1 MITIFFVIS
10 HRHMLC
16 IRVLC
21 LFSPSVFYH
30 IVQLT
35 LALPLPSKS
44 TERIELPTMWISRTF
59 VDVRVASA
67 VLLVHQHSLR
77 MQQRIHRRSCTP
89 RMLFAWERN
98 PLAIFVEERACTCAH
113 TFRDPRFVSQSISR
127 TVRSCS
133 IGGKQRVLACVL
145 LCHNCS

>member
-1 MITIFFVIS
+1 MHIYI
-10 HRHMLC
+10 RMLC
-16 IRVLC
+16 PFFPFI
-21 LFSPSVFYH
+21 FYH

-77 MQQRIHRRSCTP
+77 MQQRIYRRSCTP
-89 RMLFAWERN
+89 RRMLFAWERN
-98 PLAIFVEERACTCAH
+98 SLAIFVEERMCICAH
-113 TFRDPRFVSQSISR
+113 TFRDPRFVSRSISCIL
-127 TVRSCS
+127 SNNS
-133 IGGKQRVLACVL
+133 ILFDQGQTTSDTLYTPLSRLKLEIW
-145 LCHNCS
+145 LC